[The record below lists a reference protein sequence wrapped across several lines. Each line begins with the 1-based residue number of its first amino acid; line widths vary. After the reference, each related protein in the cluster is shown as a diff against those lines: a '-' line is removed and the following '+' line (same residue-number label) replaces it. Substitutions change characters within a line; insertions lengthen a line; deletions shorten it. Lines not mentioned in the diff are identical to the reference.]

1 MNPKRLTGQG
11 IKQSVEALLF
21 ISGEGLSLKEVSLG
35 LGESQDKIKNV
46 FKKLMDEYSKREGG
60 IFIEKQGEHYQFK
73 TSPSVFQT
81 IQVFLRETKKE
92 KLSRSTL
99 ETLAIVAYRQ
109 PVTQSEIDELRGVK
123 SRTLIASL
131 ISKNLVRP
139 SGYKR
144 TVGKPT
150 LYRTTRAFLD
160 EFGLGSLKDL
170 PELKEVKSLDL
181 EEL

>member
-1 MNPKRLTGQG
+1 MNPKRLTEHVL
-11 IKQSVEALLF
+11 KQSVEALLF
-21 ISGEGLSLKEVSLG
+21 ISGEGLNLKEVSLG
-35 LGESQDKIKNV
+35 LGEPQDRVKNV
-46 FKKLMDEYSKREGG
+46 FKKLMDEYSEREGG
-60 IFIEKQGEHYQFK
+60 IFIERQGEHYQFK
-73 TSPSVFQT
+73 TNPSIFQT
-81 IQVFLRETKKE
+81 IQLFLRETKKE

-99 ETLAIVAYRQ
+99 ETLALVAYKQ

-131 ISKNLVRP
+131 VSKNLVRP

-150 LYRTTRAFLD
+150 LYRTTKTFLD

-170 PELKEVKSLDL
+170 PELKEVKSLEL

>member
-1 MNPKRLTGQG
+1 MNSKRITDHQL
-11 IKQSVEALLF
+11 KRSVEALLF
-21 ISGEGLSLKEVSLG
+21 ISGEGLSLKETSLG
-35 LGESQDKIKNV
+35 LGEPQNKIKNI
-46 FKKLMDEYSKREGG
+46 FENLMYEYSEREGG
-60 IFIEKQGEHYQFK
+60 FFIERQGEHYQFK
-73 TSPSVFQT
+73 TNPSTFQT
-81 IQVFLRETKKE
+81 IRLFLREIKKE

-99 ETLAIVAYRQ
+99 ETLAIVAYKQ

-123 SRTLIASL
+123 SRTLLASL

-150 LYRTTRAFLD
+150 LYRTTKTFLN

-170 PELKEVKSLDL
+170 PELKEVKYLDI